1 LLHGRRCWET
11 SAGFD
16 AEQDGFFDVEK
27 SAHDAAVARVPVR
40 ADGKPGMKL
49 VLDTDIGG
57 DFDDANALAL
67 LLASPEVELLAVTAV
82 GAGAS
87 AQMRAQVAKA
97 MLTAAGRA
105 DVPVHAGADGPA
117 IRNEVLDGLSPEHC
131 LNAWHGG
138 LADLPVEQI
147 DAADALLALAERH
160 GPELT
165 LLCIGALTNV
175 AEAIRRGPEVMAR
188 IGEIVAMS
196 GAFRTQHRE
205 ANAAIDPEA
214 ADTVYRSG
222 IPLRLIG
229 FEEAARS
236 SLDLGEYQD
245 AADTSPVAAMLA
257 DLAAVYATAYRTT
270 EVTLCDVTAVCA
282 LLHPE
287 WFAFRAATVAVEL
300 EGSVTRGMTIAEA
313 DPFFNRVPS
322 GSSVK
327 IAVDGRPK
335 LVLGIFRS
343 RVLSA
348 ASTREGAA

>member
-1 LLHGRRCWET
+1 
-11 SAGFD
+11 
-16 AEQDGFFDVEK
+16 VEK
-27 SAHDAAVARVPVR
+27 SERNTAVAGVLSSPLRNAR
-40 ADGKPGMKL
+40 TKL

-67 LLASPEVELLAVTAV
+67 LLGSPEVELIAITAV

-87 AQMRAQVAKA
+87 AFRRAQVAKG

-105 DVPVHAGADGPA
+105 EVPVYAGADSPA
-117 IRNEVLDGLSPEHC
+117 VPNDVLKDLSPEHC
-131 LNAWHGG
+131 LNAWSER
-138 LADLPVEQI
+138 LAGARVEQP
-147 DAADALLALAERH
+147 DAADALVALAEQH

-175 AEAIRRGPEVMAR
+175 AAAIRRDPGAMA
-188 IGEIVAMS
+188 GVGGIVAMS

-236 SLDLGEYQD
+236 RLPLDEYAGSAAASPLG
-245 AADTSPVAAMLA
+245 AMLSE
-257 DLAAVYATAYRTT
+257 LATVYAAAYRTT

-282 LLHPE
+282 VLRPE
-287 WFAFRAATVAVEL
+287 WFEFASAKVAVEL
-300 EGSVTRGMTIAEA
+300 QGAVSRGMTLAEA
-313 DPFFNRVPS
+313 DPFFNRVPT
-322 GSSVK
+322 GSPVS
-327 IAVDGRPK
+327 IAVDSRPE
-335 LVLGIFRS
+335 LVLDLFRT
-343 RVLSA
+343 RVLA
-348 ASTREGAA
+348 GSTQEEGAA